1 MASLGFAQW
10 ATGVRNRMANDPGRA
25 DCKDQVQC
33 HGHLFLHEYLDDV
46 LNAPRPDNV
55 IEFAK
60 TPGRNKTAS
69 KRTRAAN
76 ASAQKV
82 KPIMPLSF
90 PDEAVDKENIS
101 APAPAAKQA
110 QSKGTS
116 RLQNALFTA
125 RETPA
130 DDAPHTRDSISRAT
144 FSRPGVPVFSPAA
157 PAPARAPLDDPL
169 SPFRDAELPEK
180 APPPVQQP
188 QEKVITPQQLFT
200 AKLVIQPSSPVAEPV
215 EEPSSA
221 VPLGLALTSALST
234 NTLAVPEP
242 QPAEADLSI
251 IQEDDEGNS
260 IAAFEDAR
268 SEFSR
273 PASRPT
279 TDDEEDEMDITEIAE
294 QPDEPPAPAAPVIQ
308 QEVAVSRLVK
318 AASSPTA
325 KATSAYVAPKA
336 VSSPIQRPL
345 TPVQRLPSP
354 PASEDTPA
362 PSSKQGSPKIS
373 DSILEPVLDTAE
385 LEAAPVPASEPEP
398 TLVAAPVPVPISTTS
413 QPTPPPEPTP
423 VVGPAPAIV
432 ARSESQ
438 QTQPAQVQPQPA
450 QTRPANPPRGL
461 GGAFTGPSLKD
472 LRREPSVSG
481 AVHRELRQSSWR
493 KKPDGA
499 VPTSVPVAPMD
510 ESNRLKRKSSALAK
524 PGTSKHQRKH
534 SSSSSHSLSS
544 SESEPTEMQVP
555 LKDEDSTGGSGW
567 NSGGSMLDDLRSRLA
582 RLEKSTS
589 GKTPAANRTWGVAG
603 VSGSGTT
610 LVLDPVGL
618 PGNGGGDERRMSISD
633 LGIPAKP
640 VSLANEPQIPPTQGE
655 DAATDPLSLSTDAQ
669 ESQRAANESIL
680 SNRTTTPDNSP
691 PPVRRVLPAPPVFAV
706 PVEPPAPVAAKASS
720 DAVRAA
726 AKAEAAKF
734 FAGTKLAP
742 AQPASR
748 METQSTVMTETE
760 SVFDTQSQAQ
770 SQWSQST
777 TQTQSIFGADG
788 GDLADLDDELDA
800 DADGEA
806 DEEAEEET
814 QASNP
819 SSLASSTTQ
828 TRSMVKKGP
837 VKSIQLAAAAAK
849 KAAEEQDRKMSR
861 MKDMEERRQAAALRK
876 AEEDKA
882 KSSEL
887 EKKRKEREELAAS
900 KSVKP
905 VAKKAQEDPNKKRK
919 VEAEKKPT
927 ETKKLMGSTVFKD
940 TAATKS
946 RIAKPAAGPS
956 TSTSQPPQLKSA
968 MKSTTNPFAPP
979 PSATKTIKHA
989 GSSSSL
995 KSISGSISK
1004 KAKASISDAPGQA
1017 LQAQMHARV
1026 QAQMKAAQKEP
1037 EIQSESIELPDI
1049 NSEYSDSDDEDRGK
1063 DFPGWTQSD
1072 ELMQALKDQESYNP
1086 AAIFGPIQPL
1096 KMTDLFKTGHARF
1109 RKRTSS
1115 ANWAGTDGITL
1126 EEEIEY
1132 ARRMGYKN

>member
-10 ATGVRNRMANDPGRA
+10 ATGLRNRMASDPGRA
-25 DCKDQVQC
+25 DFKDQVQC

-46 LNAPRPDNV
+46 LNAPRPENV

-69 KRTRAAN
+69 KRARAVN

-82 KPIMPLSF
+82 KPIMPISF
-90 PDEAVDKENIS
+90 TDGPMDKENIS
-101 APAPAAKQA
+101 ALSPAAKQPLL
-110 QSKGTS
+110 KGTS
-116 RLQNALFTA
+116 RFQNALFTA
-125 RETPA
+125 RETST

-157 PAPARAPLDDPL
+157 PAPRAPLDDPL
-169 SPFRDAELPEK
+169 SPFRDAESPEK
-180 APPPVQQP
+180 APSPPQQP
-188 QEKVITPQQLFT
+188 QECAITPQQLFT
-200 AKLVIQPSSPVAEPV
+200 AKLVVQPSSPVAEPTT
-215 EEPSSA
+215 EPSPV
-221 VPLGLALTSALST
+221 VPPGLD
-234 NTLAVPEP
+234 LAPAPIGDTIARAES
-242 QPAEADLSI
+242 QPTEVDLSV

-268 SEFSR
+268 SEFSQ
-273 PASRPT
+273 PATAPAPEG
-279 TDDEEDEMDITEIAE
+279 EEETDITEIAAYE
-294 QPDEPPAPAAPVIQ
+294 DERIAPAVLVVLQ
-308 QEVAVSRLVK
+308 QETTLPQLA
-318 AASSPTA
+318 
-325 KATSAYVAPKA
+325 KA
-336 VSSPIQRPL
+336 VSSPILTAVPTPAPAKAVSSPAQRPS

-362 PSSKQGSPKIS
+362 PSSKQGSPAK
-373 DSILEPVLDTAE
+373 TA
-385 LEAAPVPASEPEP
+385 EPEP
-398 TLVAAPVPVPISTTS
+398 GPIGPAPVASDVESASVPVLEPEPEPAPASTSTTS
-413 QPTPPPEPTP
+413 QPTPPPEP
-423 VVGPAPAIV
+423 APTAASAPIS
-432 ARSESQ
+432 RGNLQ
-438 QTQPAQVQPQPA
+438 NQTQPGQPQPV
-450 QTRPANPPRGL
+450 QTRPANPARGL

-481 AVHRELRQSSWR
+481 AAHRELRQPSWR
-493 KKPDGA
+493 KKPDGS
-499 VPTSVPVAPMD
+499 VPVTNVPVAPAED
-510 ESNRLKRKSSALAK
+510 SNRLKRKSSVLTK

-534 SSSSSHSLSS
+534 SSSPSHSQSS
-544 SESEPTEMQVP
+544 SDDEQTEMQVP

-589 GKTPAANRTWGVAG
+589 GKTPAAARTWGGAEA
-603 VSGSGTT
+603 SGSGVTPI
-610 LVLDPVGL
+610 LDQVGL
-618 PGNGGGDERRMSISD
+618 LNVAGDERRMSISD
-633 LGIPAKP
+633 LGVPKKPASLDNKP
-640 VSLANEPQIPPTQGE
+640 QPQLVE
-655 DAATDPLSLSTDAQ
+655 DEGAAVNPLTLSTDALEGQ
-669 ESQRAANESIL
+669 QFANESIL

-691 PPVRRVLPAPPVFAV
+691 PPVRRVLPAPPIFAV
-706 PVEPPAPVAAKASS
+706 PAEPPAPITAKASS
-720 DAVRAA
+720 DAVRAS
-726 AKAEAAKF
+726 AKAEAARF

-742 AQPASR
+742 AQPAPR
-748 METQSTVMTETE
+748 TETQSTITTEVE
-760 SVFDTQSQAQ
+760 SIFDTQGRTQ

-777 TQTQSIFGADG
+777 TQSVFSANEGELIG
-788 GDLADLDDELDA
+788 LDDELDA
-800 DADGEA
+800 DLDGEGEV
-806 DEEAEEET
+806 DEEAEEDT
-814 QASNP
+814 KTSDRT
-819 SSLASSTTQ
+819 SSLASSTAQ
-828 TRSMVKKGP
+828 TRSMAKKGP

-849 KAAEEQDRKMSR
+849 KAAEEQDRKMTR

-887 EKKRKEREELAAS
+887 EKKRKEREELTAS

-919 VEAEKKPT
+919 VEAEKKPV
-927 ETKKLMGSTVFKD
+927 ETKKPMGSSIFKD

-946 RIAKPAAGPS
+946 RIAKPTPGPS

-968 MKSTTNPFAPP
+968 MKSTTNPFVPP
-979 PSATKTIKHA
+979 PPATKTIKHV

-995 KSISGSISK
+995 KSVSGSISK

-1017 LQAQMHARV
+1017 LQAQMQARV
-1026 QAQMKAAQKEP
+1026 QAQLKAAQKEP
-1037 EIQSESIELPDI
+1037 EVHSENIELPDI
-1049 NSEYSDSDDEDRGK
+1049 NSEYSDSEDEDRGK
-1063 DFPGWTQSD
+1063 DFPDWAQPD
-1072 ELMQALKDQESYNP
+1072 ELMQALKDQETYNP

-1096 KMTDLFKTGHARF
+1096 QMGDLFKTGHSRF

>member
-25 DCKDQVQC
+25 DFKDQVQC

-46 LNAPRPDNV
+46 LNAPRPESV

-82 KPIMPLSF
+82 KPIVPLLF
-90 PDEAVDKENIS
+90 PDEPVDKENIS
-101 APAPAAKQA
+101 ALSSTAKQP
-110 QSKGTS
+110 QLKGTS
-116 RLQNALFTA
+116 RFQNALFTA
-125 RETPA
+125 RETLT

-157 PAPARAPLDDPL
+157 PAPARTPLDDPL
-169 SPFRDAELPEK
+169 SPFRDAESPEK
-180 APPPVQQP
+180 APPPPQQP
-188 QEKVITPQQLFT
+188 QENVITPQQLFT
-200 AKLVIQPSSPVAEPV
+200 AKLIIQPSSPVAEPAA
-215 EEPSSA
+215 EPSPI
-221 VPLGLALTSALST
+221 VPPGLAPASTT
-234 NTLAVPEP
+234 NTITGVES
-242 QPAEADLSI
+242 QPTEVDLSV

-260 IAAFEDAR
+260 IVVFEDAR
-268 SEFSR
+268 SEFSQ
-273 PASRPT
+273 PATAPAP
-279 TDDEEDEMDITEIAE
+279 EEEEADITEIAAYEDE
-294 QPDEPPAPAAPVIQ
+294 QIAPTVPAALQ
-308 QEVAVSRLVK
+308 QETTLPQLAKAVSSPASTVVSAPVPAK
-318 AASSPTA
+318 AASSP
-325 KATSAYVAPKA
+325 V
-336 VSSPIQRPL
+336 QRPP

-362 PSSKQGSPKIS
+362 PSSKQGSPAQTAEPEPGPAGPVPIVS
-373 DSILEPVLDTAE
+373 AAELAPVLVLEPE
-385 LEAAPVPASEPEP
+385 PVPAP
-398 TLVAAPVPVPISTTS
+398 ASTTS
-413 QPTPPPEPTP
+413 QPTPPPEPAPTAA
-423 VVGPAPAIV
+423 PAPLS
-432 ARSESQ
+432 RGNLQSQ
-438 QTQPAQVQPQPA
+438 IQPAQPQPA
-450 QTRPANPPRGL
+450 QTRLANPARGL

-481 AVHRELRQSSWR
+481 AAHRELRQSSWR
-493 KKPDGA
+493 KKPDGSA
-499 VPTSVPVAPMD
+499 PAASVPVAPAED
-510 ESNRLKRKSSALAK
+510 SNRLKRKSSVLTK

-544 SESEPTEMQVP
+544 SDNEQTEMQVP

-589 GKTPAANRTWGVAG
+589 GKTPAAARTWSGAG
-603 VSGSGTT
+603 GSGSGITP
-610 LVLDPVGL
+610 VLDPVEL
-618 PGNGGGDERRMSISD
+618 PDERRMSISD
-633 LGIPAKP
+633 LGIPKKP
-640 VSLANEPQIPPTQGE
+640 ASLSNKPQLQLVGNEDVTVN
-655 DAATDPLSLSTDAQ
+655 PLALSTDALEGQ
-669 ESQRAANESIL
+669 QAANESIL
-680 SNRTTTPDNSP
+680 SNRTTTPENSP
-691 PPVRRVLPAPPVFAV
+691 PPVRRVLPAPPIFAV
-706 PVEPPAPVAAKASS
+706 PPEPPAPVTAKVSS
-720 DAVRAA
+720 DTVRAA
-726 AKAEAAKF
+726 ARAEAARF

-742 AQPASR
+742 VQPAPST
-748 METQSTVMTETE
+748 ETQSTIMTEVE
-760 SVFDTQSQAQ
+760 SVFDAQGQTQ

-777 TQTQSIFGADG
+777 TQSMFGANE
-788 GDLADLDDELDA
+788 GDVISLDDELDA
-800 DADGEA
+800 DLDGEGEA
-806 DEEAEEET
+806 DEEAEEDT
-814 QASNP
+814 KASDRT

-828 TRSMVKKGP
+828 TRSMAKKGP

-849 KAAEEQDRKMSR
+849 KAAEEQDRKMTR

-887 EKKRKEREELAAS
+887 EKKRKEREELVVS

-919 VEAEKKPT
+919 VEAEKKPA
-927 ETKKLMGSTVFKD
+927 ETKKPMGSSVFKD
-940 TAATKS
+940 TTATKS
-946 RIAKPAAGPS
+946 RIAKPTPGPSAS

-968 MKSTTNPFAPP
+968 MKSTANPFAPP
-979 PSATKTIKHA
+979 PSATKTIKHV

-995 KSISGSISK
+995 KSVSGSISK

-1017 LQAQMHARV
+1017 LQAQMQARV
-1026 QAQMKAAQKEP
+1026 QAQLKAAQKEP
-1037 EIQSESIELPDI
+1037 EVQSENIELPDI
-1049 NSEYSDSDDEDRGK
+1049 NSEYSDSEDEDRGK
-1063 DFPGWTQSD
+1063 DFPDWAQPD
-1072 ELMQALKDQESYNP
+1072 ELMQALKDQETYNP

-1096 KMTDLFKTGHARF
+1096 KMGDLFKTGHARF